1 MSAISWQIHRAYDA
15 LPHTINTAAHLQER
29 TMSAISWQIHRAYD
43 ALPHTINAA
52 AHLQERTLSA
62 SLCKIITPAIFLIP
76 QPDTQTGTPF

>member
-1 MSAISWQIHRAYDA
+1 MSAISWQIHCAYDA
-15 LPHTINTAAHLQER
+15 
-29 TMSAISWQIHRAYD
+29 S
-43 ALPHTINAA
+43 PHTINAA